1 VTRKSSDGQ
10 FSPPL
15 ARRGVCADKRRI
27 PDSLPYGG
35 ICAAAL
41 CLARAFAQLLHFF
54 FAEHA
59 KTLGLD
65 LSGDALGFAA
75 TFADATEGTLLPR
88 E

>member
-1 VTRKSSDGQ
+1 MTRKSSDAQ

-15 ARRGVCADKRRI
+15 ARSGVRADKRRI
-27 PDSLPYGG
+27 PDLLPDRG
-35 ICAAAL
+35 ICAATF
-41 CLARAFAQLLHFF
+41 CLAGALAQLLHFF

-75 TFADATEGTLLPR
+75 TFADAAKDTLLPR

>member
-1 VTRKSSDGQ
+1 MTRKSSEAQ

-15 ARRGVCADKRRI
+15 ARSSVSADERPI
-27 PDSLPYGG
+27 PDLLPYGG
-35 ICAAAL
+35 ICAAAF
-41 CLARAFAQLLHFF
+41 CLAGAFAQLLHFF

-75 TFADATEGTLLPR
+75 TFADAAKGALLPR